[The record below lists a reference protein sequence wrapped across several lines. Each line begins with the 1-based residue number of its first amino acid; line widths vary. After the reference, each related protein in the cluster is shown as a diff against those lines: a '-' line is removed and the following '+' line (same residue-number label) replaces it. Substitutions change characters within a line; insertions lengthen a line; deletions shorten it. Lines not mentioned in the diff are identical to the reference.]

1 LSNEMQLGHVK
12 ILQQVMQL
20 EIRLPHL
27 ELPSKIPQPARAG
40 P

>member
-1 LSNEMQLGHVK
+1 
-12 ILQQVMQL
+12 VMQL
-20 EIRLPHL
+20 EIHLPHL

>member
-1 LSNEMQLGHVK
+1 
-12 ILQQVMQL
+12 VMQL